1 MSGRLIYVMGPSG
14 AGKDSVLRAA
24 RLAAPP
30 RLWFAHR
37 YITRPADDASENHVA
52 LSDAEFAARR
62 DAGGFAL
69 HWESHGWRYGIGIEI
84 DAWMASG
91 SDVVVNG
98 SRAAFDAAHGRYPA
112 LLPVLLTASPEI
124 LRARLAARGR
134 ESAEAL
140 EARLVRNAGLA
151 VRHPRL
157 VTIAND
163 GTLEDA
169 AHRFLY
175 LTLLK

>member
-14 AGKDSVLRAA
+14 AGKDTVLRAA
-24 RLAAPP
+24 RQAAPP
-30 RLWFAHR
+30 GLWFAHR

-52 LSDAEFAARR
+52 LSPAEFAARR
-62 DAGGFAL
+62 AAGGFSL
-69 HWESHGWRYGIGIEI
+69 HWESHGWCYGIGVEI
-84 DAWMASG
+84 DAWMAAG
-91 SDVVVNG
+91 NDVVVNG
-98 SRAAFDAAHGRYPA
+98 SRAAFDAAHERYPA
-112 LLPVLLTASPEI
+112 LLPVLLTASPDV

-134 ESAEAL
+134 ETGEAV
-140 EARLVRNAGLA
+140 EARLRRSAGLA

-157 VTIAND
+157 VTVTND